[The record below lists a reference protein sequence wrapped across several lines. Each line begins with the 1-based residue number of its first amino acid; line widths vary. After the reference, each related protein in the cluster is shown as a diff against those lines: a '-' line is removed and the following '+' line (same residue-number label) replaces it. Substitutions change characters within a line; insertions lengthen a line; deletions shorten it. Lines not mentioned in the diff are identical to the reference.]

1 MQYIAFLIIYS
12 VLWCI
17 SILPFPILYFISDIL
32 YFILYKIIGY
42 RVKTVRANLDLTLSH
57 LSVEERRKI
66 ERNFYKHFCDM
77 FLEMAK
83 TLTISPEEMQ
93 KRYIFKNIE
102 LVHEYEKKNK
112 SIILM
117 TPHYASWEWV
127 IILGKYINF
136 TGFGVYKKLKNK
148 HFDQLVRD
156 IRSRFDAHLISTKET
171 IKAIKTNQQNNFP
184 GIYLFLSDQ
193 TPLLRKGQHWEP
205 FMGIEVPVHMGAENL
220 ARELDLNVLY
230 LKVSKVKRG
239 YYEAEFI
246 EITDDIQNQP
256 MYSVTQKFLH
266 LVEEQIIEKPDYYF
280 WTHKRWKHKGK
291 KEETL

>member
-17 SILPFPILYFISDIL
+17 SILPFPILYFISDFL

-42 RVKTVRANLDLTLSH
+42 RVKTVRANLDLALPH
-57 LSVEERRKI
+57 LSVHERRKI

>member
-291 KEETL
+291 KEETF